1 MNLSRRDFLKG
12 TAAGLAGTALT
23 GLLGACQPASSQ
35 ETSLPGT
42 SLPETALAET
52 SLAET
57 AAASETQPVSPAGA
71 QPEAA
76 AAPEHTGTL
85 LGDLLNPQDESFT
98 NYTTNYSH
106 IFSPLKIGGV
116 TLKNRIVKSTA
127 GSETQKTTE
136 WPDDASLNYYRQ
148 FCKGGV
154 GMVCF
159 ETSSII
165 PMAGPM
171 GLAGGMPAGMP
182 GGLSDGASAGMPGGS
197 PDGSSAGMPGG
208 GSPGEGDMAMGDA
221 MGGFSMASLDFTS
234 DAGIPAHKAVA
245 DAMHELDTPVIAQ
258 MYDMMMVSGS
268 SSSFLETTALE
279 SSFSNGHMQTTEEVQ
294 TEIRYFIDGA
304 ERYYKAGFDGI
315 ELNASCNHYFSTF
328 LSRRANNERTDQ
340 YSGASIENR
349 CRILTEIIEG
359 IRQRV
364 GEDFIIQV
372 LFSAVEENVAELG
385 RNEGCTTIEE
395 AVEFAKLFEKAGA
408 SCLHIRSE
416 AYGHHCGGFMPDI
429 LHVPEHGHTG
439 YGTVM
444 DYGKHMPPVLGQY
457 DGVAALLEAAAQI
470 KQNVSI
476 PVGAVG
482 SMDPRLAPDLLDN
495 AIAEGKLDF
504 LLMTRPLM
512 ADFALANK
520 LKENRRDEV
529 APCTHCMTCFVAPID
544 MGTPMY
550 CRVNAALTRAYG
562 ADMPEGYAPLP
573 AETPK
578 NVMVIGG
585 GPAGMEAARIAASRG
600 HHVTLYEKSP
610 ALGGRMEALQ
620 KLKGPHERILDHKAY
635 LERQLEVYH
644 VQVVTGQEITADFV
658 QQKAPDSVIVA
669 VGSLPGELG
678 AQAQASEPLL
688 TMSDILSAL
697 GKGEELPSEEEI
709 ILVGAQFQAG
719 ELAVRLC
726 KAGKKVTML
735 NPGPEKEFFMN
746 AATWPREMNRS
757 WLRAKGVRLYHN
769 VSLKQIAPRQAVFDT
784 EYGVAIT
791 LDHGRVIQALPESTN
806 RALYEALLPLCNEVY
821 AVGDCYSPGTMANG
835 IARANIIARRIGS
848 TTTTPQAGPADGN
861 TYTAT
866 ATGIGDVTVTIQV
879 EDGKVTDAVVDT
891 SNESAG
897 IGRELGEAFAKQI
910 IETGSIDAVSSAT
923 VTSNAVSKAL
933 AECKKQ
939 AELP

>member
-1 MNLSRRDFLKG
+1 MDLSRRDFLKG

-23 GLLGACQPASSQ
+23 GLLGACQPASSR
-35 ETSLPGT
+35 ETSLEENV
-42 SLPETALAET
+42 LPEA
-52 SLAET
+52 SS
-57 AAASETQPVSPAGA
+57 SETTKEPATQPSSSESMPQSNPEPAEKEG
-71 QPEAA
+71 
-76 AAPEHTGTL
+76 L

-98 NYTTNYSH
+98 DYTTDYSH

-136 WPDDASLNYYRQ
+136 WPDGTSLNYYRK
-148 FCKGGV
+148 FCRGGV

-159 ETSSII
+159 ETSGII

-171 GLAGGMPAGMP
+171 GLADGKPAGNEM
-182 GGLSDGASAGMPGGS
+182 
-197 PDGSSAGMPGG
+197 
-208 GSPGEGDMAMGDA
+208 MGDA
-221 MGGFSMASLDFTS
+221 MGGFSMAALDFTS
-234 DAGIPAHKAVA
+234 DAAIPAHKAVA

-294 TEIRYFIDGA
+294 TEIRYFIEGA

-349 CRILTEIIEG
+349 CRILIEIIEG
-359 IRQRV
+359 IRERV
-364 GEDFIIQV
+364 GRDFIIQI
-372 LFSAVEENVAELG
+372 LFSAVEENIAELG
-385 RNEGCTTIEE
+385 KNEGCTTIEE

-439 YGTVM
+439 YGTIM
-444 DYGKHMPPVLGQY
+444 DYGRHMPPVLGQY
-457 DGVAALLEAAAQI
+457 DGVAALLEAAAEI
-470 KQNVSI
+470 KKNVSI

-495 AIAEGKLDF
+495 AIAEGKIDF

-512 ADFALANK
+512 ADFDLPNK

-544 MGTPMY
+544 LGTPMY
-550 CRVNAALTRAYG
+550 CRVNAALTRAYSE
-562 ADMPEGYAPLP
+562 DMPEGYEPLP
-573 AETPK
+573 ADSPK
-578 NVMVIGG
+578 NVMVVGG
-585 GPAGMEAARIAASRG
+585 GPAGMEAARIAAGRG
-600 HHVTLYEKSP
+600 HHVALYEKAS
-610 ALGGRMEALQ
+610 ALGGRMKGLQ
-620 KLKGPHERILDHKAY
+620 ILKGTHERILDHKAY
-635 LERQLEVYH
+635 LERQLEVNG
-644 VQVVTGQEITADFV
+644 VRVVTGQEITADFV
-658 QQKAPDSVIVA
+658 QKEAPDSVIVA
-669 VGSLPGELG
+669 VGSLPGDVGGLAETAGSLH
-678 AQAQASEPLL
+678 
-688 TMSDILSAL
+688 TMTDILSAL
-697 GKGEELPSEEEI
+697 EEGKGLPSEDEI
-709 ILVGAQFQAG
+709 VILGAQFQAG
-719 ELAVRLC
+719 ELAVSLC
-726 KAGKKVTML
+726 KAGKTVTML
-735 NPGPEKEFFMN
+735 NPGPESEFFMN

-769 VSLKQIAPRQAVFDT
+769 VSIKQVSQQQVVFDT
-784 EYGVAIT
+784 EYGVGKTI
-791 LDHGRVIQALPESTN
+791 DCGCVVQALPESPN
-806 RALYEALLPLCNEVY
+806 RTLYEELLPVCSEVY
-821 AVGDCYSPGTMANG
+821 AVGNCYSPGTMANG

-848 TTTTPQAGPADGN
+848 TTTIRQPAAADGN

-866 ATGIGDVTVTIQV
+866 ATGIGDVTVTITV
-879 EDGKVTDAVVDT
+879 EDGKLMNAVVDT

-897 IGRELGEAFAKQI
+897 IGRELGEQFARQI
-910 IETGSIDAVSSAT
+910 METGSIDAVTGAT
-923 VTSNAVSKAL
+923 VTGNAVSKAL
-933 AECKKQ
+933 AECMKQ
-939 AELP
+939 AGLP